1 MPVYF
6 SAQTTTAYDCIGNS
20 SETVRAQP
28 ATFTCPTTTLPWQ
41 LMTDSHE
48 EKVQKRNIINGLG
61 IDFLID
67 MYYVSIVYCTKYVA
81 KKHKY
86 LFREPLYKSK

>member
-1 MPVYF
+1 
-6 SAQTTTAYDCIGNS
+6 
-20 SETVRAQP
+20 
-28 ATFTCPTTTLPWQ
+28 
-41 LMTDSHE
+41 MTDSHE

>member
-1 MPVYF
+1 MPYYYVALTTDDRF
-6 SAQTTTAYDCIGNS
+6 SW
-20 SETVRAQP
+20 R
-28 ATFTCPTTTLPWQ
+28 
-41 LMTDSHE
+41 
-48 EKVQKRNIINGLG
+48 KVQKRNIINGLG

>member
-1 MPVYF
+1 
-6 SAQTTTAYDCIGNS
+6 
-20 SETVRAQP
+20 
-28 ATFTCPTTTLPWQ
+28 
-41 LMTDSHE
+41 MTDSHE

-67 MYYVSIVYCTKYVA
+67 MYYVSIVCCTMLQ